1 MSHGPAH
8 WDDLLTEQR
17 DYYRARAGE
26 YDQWWLRQGRYDR
39 GPDFQT
45 RWTAE
50 VQQLT
55 DALTAF
61 GPRGRVL
68 ELACGTGIWT
78 QRLAPTAERMT
89 AIDASAE
96 MIAIARSR
104 PECAEVAFEQADIFS
119 WNNTTKYDVVF
130 FSFWLSHVPPDLFE
144 GFWNVV
150 RDSLKPAGRAFFID
164 SATFELPRPDYD
176 GVTDL
181 RTLNNGDQY
190 QIVKVLYG
198 PEQLSEK
205 LSGMGWTASIS
216 STEGFFLYGSA
227 RPR

>member
-1 MSHGPAH
+1 
-8 WDDLLTEQR
+8 
-17 DYYRARAGE
+17 
-26 YDQWWLRQGRYDR
+26 
-39 GPDFQT
+39 
-45 RWTAE
+45 
-50 VQQLT
+50 
-55 DALTAF
+55 
-61 GPRGRVL
+61 
-68 ELACGTGIWT
+68 
-78 QRLAPTAERMT
+78 MT

-227 RPR
+227 RPRWDEWTERLGKAEQSPLTPLWGGSTIAPSPVQPRMPERH